1 MVNMTERI
9 ELASLIYGGEEF
21 QDDKIDSEGGDI

>member
-1 MVNMTERI
+1 MTERI